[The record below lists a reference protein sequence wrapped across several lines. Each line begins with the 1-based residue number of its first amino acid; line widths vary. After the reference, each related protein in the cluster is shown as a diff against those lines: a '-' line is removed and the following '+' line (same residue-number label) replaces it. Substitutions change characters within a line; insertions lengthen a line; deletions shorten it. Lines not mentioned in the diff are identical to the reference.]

1 MTENNTLDKL
11 RNILAKDLPRTTK
24 AERIAQTI
32 REHGAYRWVGVYD
45 VDLDHGLVS
54 NVAWSGPAAPAYPTF
69 PVTKGL
75 TSRAIAEKKTI
86 NVQRDQIAWVARNI
100 TYEQPIVS
108 TAGSLGGIRK
118 VKLVVI
124 PAAWVEASP
133 AVRAQVA
140 AVHVFANR
148 HFVATCSA
156 ENRPNVP
163 L

>member
-1 MTENNTLDKL
+1 MAVNNTLDKL

-32 REHGAYRWVGVYD
+32 REEGAYRWVGVYD

-86 NVQRDQIAWVARNI
+86 NVGDVASDPGYLIALGTTRSEIIIPVVDVAGECVVGTLDVESERPHAFSP
-100 TYEQPIVS
+100 ESQ
-108 TAGSLGGIRK
+108 TALEEVVRM
-118 VKLVVI
+118 LVPFWI
-124 PAAWVEASP
+124 NS
-133 AVRAQVA
+133 R
-140 AVHVFANR
+140 
-148 HFVATCSA
+148 
-156 ENRPNVP
+156 
-163 L
+163 